1 METQKL
7 TTKDVK
13 RYLNG
18 LNPVTL
24 DETQR
29 MLNQLDRMWQWE
41 IAGKGRYSVLKL
53 IDRKSNEL
61 YRRAAKLVQHG

>member
-7 TTKDVK
+7 TTKEIE
-13 RYLNG
+13 RYLDD

-61 YRRAAKLVQHG
+61 YRRAAKLVKHG